1 MPIGYYS
8 DVVKILKKHGFE
20 LDRQSKH
27 EVWDNPETGKKGIF
41 VPGKIKSRHTA
52 NSILNEAGIDSK
64 L

>member
-27 EVWDNPETGKKGIF
+27 EVWEDPRNRKERYFCTQK
-41 VPGKIKSRHTA
+41 
-52 NSILNEAGIDSK
+52 N
-64 L
+64 